1 MRTLQNRIAVVT
13 GGSRGI
19 GRAIALELA
28 ADGVTLAL
36 VRRDHD
42 KLGETAIEAQ
52 RLGAEAA
59 IFVVDITKENEIRG
73 LEHEIRSGLGRVDIL
88 VNSAGMNMRKP
99 LVEFTLD
106 EWRTVLD
113 TNLTSVFLM
122 CRSLVPLMRG
132 RGYGRIINLASTMSH
147 VSVEYY
153 IDEQS

>member
-59 IFVVDITKENEIRG
+59 IFVVDVTKKT
-73 LEHEIRSGLGRVDIL
+73 RSAESNTRFASVLGV
-88 VNSAGMNMRKP
+88 
-99 LVEFTLD
+99 
-106 EWRTVLD
+106 
-113 TNLTSVFLM
+113 LTSW
-122 CRSLVPLMRG
+122 SIVP
-132 RGYGRIINLASTMSH
+132 A
-147 VSVEYY
+147 
-153 IDEQS
+153 